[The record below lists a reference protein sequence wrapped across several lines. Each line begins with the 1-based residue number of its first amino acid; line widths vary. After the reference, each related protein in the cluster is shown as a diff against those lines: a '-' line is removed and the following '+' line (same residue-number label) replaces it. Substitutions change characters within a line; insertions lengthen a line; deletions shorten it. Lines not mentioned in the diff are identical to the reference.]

1 MHFGEFDADLATGE
15 LRRSGVKVKIQDLPF
30 RVLAMLLERRG
41 EIVTRDELRD
51 RLWGSE
57 TYVDAE
63 AGLNTAIAKLREALG
78 DRAEAPRFIE
88 TLPKRGYRFVGAPA
102 ENVTEPPPPA
112 TRRRGASLAL
122 AALLAAVLAV
132 LAWQLLGPEK
142 RITIGVVLFHN
153 ETGDRQ
159 FDRLAQ
165 QLTDGTVIAL
175 AANPRLAVIG
185 NAAVL
190 RTPRIFT
197 DLEKIGAALDA
208 DYLVL
213 GQLQRPER
221 ELLVRLH
228 FVRVRDQTH
237 LWASEI
243 AGTPADLDQKVTR
256 SVAVGVAAALA
267 GKREGQS
274 PLGTDWHSS
283 RPFQGSAWLQAEK
296 SPLSKPSANSE
307 AGRKRNTSAP
317 DSKISGKLLSAL

>member
-30 RVLAMLLERRG
+30 RVLAILLERRG
-41 EIVTRDELRD
+41 EVVTRDELRD

-88 TLPKRGYRFVGAPA
+88 TLPKRGYRFVGALA
-102 ENVTEPPPPA
+102 ENVPEPPPPA
-112 TRRRGASLAL
+112 TRRRRTRLAL
-122 AALLAAVLAV
+122 ATLLAAALAA

-153 ETGDRQ
+153 ETGDPQ

-208 DYLVL
+208 DYLLL
-213 GQLQRPER
+213 GQLQRPDG
-221 ELLVRLH
+221 ELLVRVH

-237 LWASEI
+237 LWAAEI
-243 AGTPADLDQKVTR
+243 AGTPAELDPKVTR

-267 GKREGQS
+267 GPPR
-274 PLGTDWHSS
+274 
-283 RPFQGSAWLQAEK
+283 
-296 SPLSKPSANSE
+296 
-307 AGRKRNTSAP
+307 
-317 DSKISGKLLSAL
+317 

>member
-51 RLWGSE
+51 RLWGAE

-112 TRRRGASLAL
+112 TQRRGTRLAL
-122 AALLAAVLAV
+122 AALLAALLAV
-132 LAWQLLGPEK
+132 LAWQLLGPEQ

-153 ETGDRQ
+153 ETGDPEL
-159 FDRLAQ
+159 DRLAQ

-197 DLEKIGAALDA
+197 DLEKMGAALDA

-221 ELLVRLH
+221 ELLVRVH

-237 LWASEI
+237 LWATEI
-243 AGTPADLDQKVTR
+243 AGTPVELDEKVTR
-256 SVAVGVAAALA
+256 SLRVGVTAALA
-267 GKREGQS
+267 DKR
-274 PLGTDWHSS
+274 
-283 RPFQGSAWLQAEK
+283 
-296 SPLSKPSANSE
+296 
-307 AGRKRNTSAP
+307 
-317 DSKISGKLLSAL
+317 

>member
-88 TLPKRGYRFVGAPA
+88 TLPKRGYRFAGAPA

-112 TRRRGASLAL
+112 TRRRGARLAL
-122 AALLAAVLAV
+122 AVLLAALLAV

-153 ETGDRQ
+153 ETGDRR

-197 DLEKIGAALDA
+197 DLEKIGSALDA

-221 ELLVRLH
+221 ELVVRLH
-228 FVRVRDQTH
+228 FVRVRDQIH
-237 LWASEI
+237 LWATEI
-243 AGTPADLDQKVTR
+243 AGTPAELDQTVTR
-256 SVAVGVAAALA
+256 SVVAGVAAALA
-267 GKREGQS
+267 GPPQ
-274 PLGTDWHSS
+274 
-283 RPFQGSAWLQAEK
+283 
-296 SPLSKPSANSE
+296 
-307 AGRKRNTSAP
+307 
-317 DSKISGKLLSAL
+317 

>member
-1 MHFGEFDADLATGE
+1 MRFGEFDADLATGE

-51 RLWGSE
+51 RLWGAE

-102 ENVTEPPPPA
+102 ENVTEPPPSA
-112 TRRRGASLAL
+112 RRRGARLAL
-122 AALLAAVLAV
+122 AGLLAAVLAV

-153 ETGDRQ
+153 ETGDSQ

-175 AANPRLAVIG
+175 AADPRLAVIG
-185 NAAVL
+185 NATVL

-197 DLEKIGAALDA
+197 DVAKIGAALDA

-213 GQLQRPER
+213 GQVQRPER

-228 FVRVRDQTH
+228 FVRVSDQTH
-237 LWASEI
+237 LWATEI
-243 AGTPADLDQKVTR
+243 AGTPAELDQTVTR
-256 SVAVGVAAALA
+256 SVVVGVAAALA
-267 GKREGQS
+267 GPPQ
-274 PLGTDWHSS
+274 
-283 RPFQGSAWLQAEK
+283 
-296 SPLSKPSANSE
+296 
-307 AGRKRNTSAP
+307 
-317 DSKISGKLLSAL
+317 

>member
-1 MHFGEFDADLATGE
+1 MRFEEFDAELATGE

-30 RVLAMLLERRG
+30 RILAILLERRG

-88 TLPKRGYRFVGAPA
+88 TLPKRGYRFVGVPA
-102 ENVTEPPPPA
+102 PPA
-112 TRRRGASLAL
+112 APPSTAPPAPRRRGPRIA
-122 AALLAAVLAV
+122 LAV
-132 LAWQLLGPEK
+132 LSLGVLGILARQLLAPEE
-142 RITIGVVLFHN
+142 RTTVGVVLFHN
-153 ETGDRQ
+153 ETGDQQ

-197 DLEKIGAALDA
+197 DLEKIGAAVDA

-213 GQLQRPER
+213 GQVQRPDGEI
-221 ELLVRLH
+221 LVRVH

-237 LWASEI
+237 LWATGI
-243 AGTPADLDQKVTR
+243 AATPAELDQKVART
-256 SVAVGVAAALA
+256 VAVGVAAALA
-267 GKREGQS
+267 GRRE
-274 PLGTDWHSS
+274 
-283 RPFQGSAWLQAEK
+283 
-296 SPLSKPSANSE
+296 
-307 AGRKRNTSAP
+307 
-317 DSKISGKLLSAL
+317 